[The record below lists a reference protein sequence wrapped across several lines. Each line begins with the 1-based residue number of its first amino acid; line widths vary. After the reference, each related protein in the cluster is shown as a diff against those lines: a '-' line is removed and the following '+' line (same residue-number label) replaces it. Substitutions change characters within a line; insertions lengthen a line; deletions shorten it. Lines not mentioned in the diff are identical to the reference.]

1 MEFSFLFHISEF
13 LEIDPPGLCLK
24 SHSMIGVQDQILFLR
39 VMDITSHRSEFSALY
54 NEDVVFSNLH
64 LFPSAQQFH
73 AYVASVYLSGIFFKK
88 KWQQMCTL
96 SSWLFGVLYNTGFIK
111 Q

>member
-1 MEFSFLFHISEF
+1 MEFSFLFNISEF

-39 VMDITSHRSEFSALY
+39 VMDITSYRSEFSALY
-54 NEDVVFSNLH
+54 NEDVVFNSLH
-64 LFPSAQQFH
+64 LFHSAQQFH
-73 AYVASVYLSGIFFKK
+73 AYVASVWNFFKK
-88 KWQQMCTL
+88 MWQQMCTL
-96 SSWLFGVLYNTGFIK
+96 SSWLFGVFYNTGFIK